1 MEITIQLYHADEKN
15 SNSIPLAITLGM
27 YLNNFFDSAEKIF
40 AQPCISAVGKRN
52 KIQKIVLRS
61 GEEIIVLNRSERIT
75 YLPFYLMKS
84 GDLVILESSPNNF
97 TKSAVY
103 SK

>member
-40 AQPCISAVGKRN
+40 AQPCISAVGKKKKN
-52 KIQKIVLRS
+52 
-61 GEEIIVLNRSERIT
+61 
-75 YLPFYLMKS
+75 
-84 GDLVILESSPNNF
+84 
-97 TKSAVY
+97 
-103 SK
+103 SKK